1 MDKINFKIKS
11 VDQYDL
17 DSLAEFLSINH
28 GKLTKKQWFE
38 KFELIWNL
46 NPYFDEKKV
55 ERGWII
61 IDNKKIFMD
70 F

>member
-28 GKLTKKQWFE
+28 GGLTKKQWVE
-38 KFELIWNL
+38 KFEFIWNL
-46 NPYFDEKKV
+46 NTYFDEKK
-55 ERGWII
+55 
-61 IDNKKIFMD
+61 F
-70 F
+70 